1 MVMLQIVGE
10 VEAKYIGYFEG
21 GFDRGYVTIQAA

>member
-21 GFDRGYVTIQAA
+21 GFDRGYIYY